1 MADFYQLLGIDRSAN
16 STQIRAAYK
25 KLAFDYHPDLH
36 PGDAHAEEM
45 FKAINEAYHTLSDPL
60 KKSRY
65 DARINSFQSYSDH
78 TENYWREVQRQ
89 RYQRWKASQE
99 TRYKF
104 DKDYFRIQGLAFLTF
119 LIIAGFCFGLVH
131 TISYFHEKRQ
141 AEIDEKNR
149 VLVTEVFSLFQNGQ
163 VEQAFSMIN
172 SLREQ
177 HPVEFRFYAA
187 HDSLLNSVRGKADHE
202 FQAEHFSES
211 LQFLEILKK
220 QEVPVRME
228 TLRKLAICEY
238 HTGDYTQAIQ
248 SLKHI
253 YNQQPWNL
261 EALYQIGAIN
271 LVNLQNN
278 EEALTYFT
286 LGKEIFKKNQTSIY
300 GKAFEIVMNPR
311 DAPDI
316 YYHIFE
322 GRARANINLKNFH
335 EAETDCNWAIFLR
348 SENALCYKLRVIAKV
363 NQNIT
368 RGVCNDLAM
377 AIKLG
382 AEDTAALK
390 QKYCP
395 K

>member
-36 PGDAHAEEM
+36 PGDARSEEM

-65 DARINSFQSYSDH
+65 DARINSFQSDTDH
-78 TENYWREVQRQ
+78 TESYWRDVQRQ

-104 DKDYFRIQGLAFLTF
+104 DKEYFRIQGLAFLTF

-149 VLVTEVFSLFQNGQ
+149 ALVTEVFSLFHNGQ
-163 VEQAFSMIN
+163 VDQAFSMIN
-172 SLREQ
+172 NLREQ

-187 HDSLLNSVRGKADHE
+187 HDSLLSSVRTEAERE
-202 FQAEHFSES
+202 FNEEHFSAS
-211 LQFLEILKK
+211 LHFLEILKK

-228 TLRKLAICEY
+228 TLRKLSICEY
-238 HTGDYTQAIQ
+238 NTGEYAQALQ

-253 YNQQPWNL
+253 FNQQPWNL
-261 EALYQIGAIN
+261 DALYQIGAIN
-271 LVNLQNN
+271 LYNLQND
-278 EEALTYFT
+278 EEALSYFT
-286 LGKEIFKKNQTSIY
+286 LGKEIFKKNQANIY
-300 GKAFEIVMNPR
+300 GKAFEIVMNPK
-311 DAPDI
+311 DAPEI
-316 YYHIFE
+316 YYMIFE
-322 GRARANINLKNFH
+322 GRARANINVKNFQ

-348 SENALCYKLRVIAKV
+348 QENPTGYKLRVIAKV
-363 NQNIT
+363 NQNKS

-377 AIKLG
+377 AIKFG
-382 AEDTAALK
+382 AEDMDTLK
-390 QKYCP
+390 RKYCP
-395 K
+395 N